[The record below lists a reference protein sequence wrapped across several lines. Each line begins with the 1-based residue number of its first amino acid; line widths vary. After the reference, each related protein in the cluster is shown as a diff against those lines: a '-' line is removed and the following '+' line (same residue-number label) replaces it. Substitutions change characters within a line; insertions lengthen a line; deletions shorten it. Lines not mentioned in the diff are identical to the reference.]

1 MIRFDTDRFHEIS
14 ETLGRNRSR
23 TLLTGFGVFWG
34 IFMLLTLMGGGQGLK
49 ALLARELEGF
59 ATNSGFLIPN
69 ETSKPYKGFRS
80 GRTWDVSLDDI
91 ELLRRRLPEIDAI
104 TGTVSAWGSTAV
116 YEDRTVNCQGRG
128 VLPEFARIETPK
140 IQYGRYINPV
150 DIELERKVCVIGKY
164 VYKQLFPEG
173 GDPCGKY
180 IRFQGIWYQ
189 IVGVDFNS
197 GNISINGSSDRAVC
211 LPMTLMQKM
220 YNRGND
226 VDFICLTA
234 RPGIKVKDLLRE
246 AKAILAREHYLDPTD
261 KKAIIEINTEE
272 LYSIVDNLFKGIT
285 ILIWLVGFG
294 TLLAAAIGVS
304 NIMMVTVRER
314 TTEIGIRRAIG
325 ATPRMILS
333 QIMLESVIL
342 TLSAGLIGIVFSVL
356 VLSGADAAVQHTE
369 MAGSGVSFQVSFAA
383 GMAAL
388 AILTVLGL
396 AAGAAPAKRA
406 MDIKPVDAMRDE

>member
-1 MIRFDTDRFHEIS
+1 MILFDSDRFHEIF

-34 IFMLLTLMGGGQGLK
+34 IFMLLALMGGGQGLK
-49 ALLARELEGF
+49 ISLELTLDGF

-80 GRTWDVSLDDI
+80 GRSWDVDLKDI
-91 ELLRRRLPEIDAI
+91 EILRRRIPEIDAI
-104 TGTVSAWGSTAV
+104 TGNITAWGATAV
-116 YEDRTVNCQGRG
+116 YEDRTANCQGRG
-128 VLPEFARIETPK
+128 VLPEYMKIETPRL
-140 IQYGRYINPV
+140 QYGRYINPV
-150 DIELERKVCVIGKY
+150 DVAMERKVCVIGKY

-180 IRFQGIWYQ
+180 IRFNDIWYQ
-189 IVGVDFNS
+189 IVGVDFAS
-197 GNISINGSSDRAVC
+197 GNISINGSADRAVTM
-211 LPMTLMQKM
+211 PMSLMQKM
-220 YNRGND
+220 YNRGNQVD
-226 VDFICLTA
+226 VLCITA
-234 RPGIKVKDLLRE
+234 REGYKIKDILRE
-246 AKAILAREHYLDPTD
+246 AKVILAREHYIDPGD
-261 KKAIIEINTEE
+261 KQAIIEINTEE
-272 LYSIVDNLFKGIT
+272 LFSIVDNLFKGIS

-325 ATPRMILS
+325 ATPRMILT

-342 TLSAGLIGIVFSVL
+342 TVAAGLLGIVFAVL
-356 VLSGADAAVQHTE
+356 VLSLADMMVSHSD
-369 MAGSGVSFQVSFAA
+369 MAGVTFQVSFAS

-388 AILTVLGL
+388 GILTLLGL
-396 AAGAAPAKRA
+396 AAGIAPAQRA
-406 MDIKPVDAMRDE
+406 MEIKPVDAMRDE

>member
-1 MIRFDTDRFHEIS
+1 MIRFDTDRFHEIF
-14 ETLGRNRSR
+14 ETPGRNRSR